1 MKTHMQDILALLG
14 RLLVAAIFVYGG
26 IAKSMAP
33 AQFEQ
38 LMNAH
43 HVSGHLLPLVIALE
57 LGGGIAL
64 VLGLLTRLVSVLLA
78 AYSIAA
84 IAIFLLPPANNML
97 LILVLAELGMIG
109 GLVSYIAF
117 GAGSLSVD
125 RILFKKREA

>member
-1 MKTHMQDILALLG
+1 MKTHVQDILALLG

-26 IAKSMAP
+26 IAKSTAS

-84 IAIFLLPPANNML
+84 IAIFLLPPANNMM

-109 GLVSYIAF
+109 GLVSYIAY
-117 GAGSLSVD
+117 GAGCLSVD

>member
-1 MKTHMQDILALLG
+1 MKIGWHDILALLG

-26 IAKSMAP
+26 IAKSMQYP
-33 AQFEQ
+33 QFVQ

-57 LGGGIAL
+57 LGGGVAL
-64 VLGLLTRLVSVLLA
+64 VLGLLTRLVSAVLA

-84 IAIFLLPPANNML
+84 IAIFLLPPANNVM

-117 GAGSLSVD
+117 GAGRLSVD
-125 RILFKKREA
+125 RILFKKHAA

>member
-14 RLLVAAIFVYGG
+14 RLLVALIFVYGG
-26 IAKSMAP
+26 IAKSMTS

-117 GAGSLSVD
+117 GAGHLSVD
-125 RILFKKREA
+125 RILFRKRGA